1 VDYDG
6 IAWENMGV
14 NGKITNTRHK
24 NLGLEKQI
32 FNSVLWV
39 YTKRFSEN
47 P

>member
-1 VDYDG
+1 VDHDG
-6 IAWENMGV
+6 IAWDDMGV

-24 NLGLEKQI
+24 NLDLEKQI

-39 YTKRFSEN
+39 YTKRLSEN